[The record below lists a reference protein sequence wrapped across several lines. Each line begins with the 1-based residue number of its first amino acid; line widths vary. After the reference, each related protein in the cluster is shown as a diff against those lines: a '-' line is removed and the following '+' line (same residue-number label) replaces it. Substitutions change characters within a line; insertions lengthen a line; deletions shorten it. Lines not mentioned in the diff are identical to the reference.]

1 MMTKREMERWVKRK
15 EDKRNGVVDRKERQR
30 EKKKGK
36 KKLVKSPRV

>member
-30 EKKKGK
+30 EKK
-36 KKLVKSPRV
+36 